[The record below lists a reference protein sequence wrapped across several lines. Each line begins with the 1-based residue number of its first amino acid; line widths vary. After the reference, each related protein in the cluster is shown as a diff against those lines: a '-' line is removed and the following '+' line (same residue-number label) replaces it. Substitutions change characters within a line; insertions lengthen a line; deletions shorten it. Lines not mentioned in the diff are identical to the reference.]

1 MVNVH
6 ANIIT
11 QELGSHLRKHVAAC
25 LRLLDEGATV
35 PFIARY
41 RKEATGGMDEVTVHN
56 VKTRHD
62 ALSELDKRKE
72 YIKEVIKGAGALT
85 PERES
90 RIDETL
96 DPVALEDI
104 YLPYKPKRNTRAQ
117 AARALGLEPLARLIF
132 GQKVTDP
139 ASAAVQTVDLPQ
151 AQALA
156 GASDIIAEWV
166 SEDDKARAI
175 VRNKFQ
181 RSAVISSRV
190 VKGKEAEG
198 ENYANYFAFSEPLR
212 MCTSHRYL
220 AMRRG
225 EADGFLKVSIDIDD
239 EEMIERLGRKFVRPE
254 ASPEVADFIKNA
266 VKDGYKRLMRPS
278 IETEIAAMTKEK
290 SDSSAIQL
298 FADNVRQLLM
308 SAPLGSKRVLAID
321 PGYRTGCKVVVLD
334 EQGKL
339 LEHQVVFPTP
349 PANDFVGAADTL
361 CYLVDKYRVDALA
374 VGTGSGGRETERF
387 LRDVVF
393 PRKVQ
398 VFMVSEQGASI
409 YSASE
414 AGREE
419 FPNEDVTV
427 RGAVSIGRRL
437 LDPLAELV
445 KIDPKSIGV
454 GQYQHDVDQN
464 RLRDALDFVVESCVN
479 SVGVNVNTASRQ
491 LLSYVSGIGPTLAS
505 NIVKYRDENGPFAT
519 REDLRKVSRMGE
531 KAFTQSAGFLRIPG
545 GANPLDNTAVHP
557 ERYQLVEQ
565 MAKDVNSEIS
575 AIIRDRSKLHN
586 IELDKFV
593 TKQVGL
599 PTLTDII
606 IELEKPGRDPRAA
619 IEEPVY
625 DEETKRIE
633 DLRLGQEL
641 TGKVNNITAFG
652 VFVDIGLKVNGLIHI
667 SQLSERFVSSPSEV
681 VSIGQTVRVRV
692 MDVDARRG
700 RIALTMK
707 GLAGN

>member
-85 PERES
+85 PELES

>member
-85 PERES
+85 PELES

-239 EEMIERLGRKFVRPE
+239 EEMIERLGRKFVRPA

-437 LDPLAELV
+437 LDPLAEHV
-445 KIDPKSIGV
+445 KII
-454 GQYQHDVDQN
+454 
-464 RLRDALDFVVESCVN
+464 L
-479 SVGVNVNTASRQ
+479 
-491 LLSYVSGIGPTLAS
+491 
-505 NIVKYRDENGPFAT
+505 
-519 REDLRKVSRMGE
+519 
-531 KAFTQSAGFLRIPG
+531 
-545 GANPLDNTAVHP
+545 
-557 ERYQLVEQ
+557 
-565 MAKDVNSEIS
+565 
-575 AIIRDRSKLHN
+575 
-586 IELDKFV
+586 
-593 TKQVGL
+593 
-599 PTLTDII
+599 
-606 IELEKPGRDPRAA
+606 
-619 IEEPVY
+619 
-625 DEETKRIE
+625 
-633 DLRLGQEL
+633 
-641 TGKVNNITAFG
+641 
-652 VFVDIGLKVNGLIHI
+652 
-667 SQLSERFVSSPSEV
+667 
-681 VSIGQTVRVRV
+681 
-692 MDVDARRG
+692 
-700 RIALTMK
+700 
-707 GLAGN
+707 